1 MNNVKRTLAA
11 LALAGAVLSFSGTA
25 HADENPVTT
34 VTGGI
39 LGLGDSGGQNRDE
52 SSNQALDVVGDS
64 LMNGLSNAFAPVA
77 SIAGISGVGPSLV

>member
-1 MNNVKRTLAA
+1 MNNVRRTLAA
-11 LALAGAVLSFSGTA
+11 LALAGAVLPFTGTA

-52 SSNQALDVVGDS
+52 SSNQALHVIGDS
-64 LMNGLSNAFAPVA
+64 LMNGLGNTFTPVT
-77 SIAGISGVGPSLV
+77 SIGGISGVGSHLV